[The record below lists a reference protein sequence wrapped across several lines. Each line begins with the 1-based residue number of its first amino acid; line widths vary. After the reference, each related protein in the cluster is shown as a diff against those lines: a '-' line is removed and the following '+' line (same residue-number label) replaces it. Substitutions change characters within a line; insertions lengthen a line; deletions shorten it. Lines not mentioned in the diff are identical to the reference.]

1 MKQIVL
7 SVFVLML
14 IVSCKE
20 EKAETKKSSKG
31 DLAYNEAEK
40 ETHKELY
47 GIWTGN
53 IYPEDENHEYT
64 DDVAKKISIK
74 INKITK
80 DSVYGQSIVAGYQ
93 RLLVGKLT
101 DNGTK
106 TMFVLDEPGSNK
118 YDGRFELTLQ
128 NDTLKGSWASYKKNP
143 DTAPFKSLELVQ
155 KQFMYNPNFM
165 LSDEIDLT
173 DWSHPKQ
180 EEVNYTISEE
190 GNAEEEVVEVM
201 DVYRSAS
208 EDIFKFNAST
218 QKLTE
223 EELKNLQKL
232 DLEIIRNTI
241 FARHGY
247 SFKKNSIRYFFE
259 VNPWYVPVSNNVDKE
274 LTQLEKDN
282 IVLLTRL
289 EKYATD
295 HYDSFGR

>member
-1 MKQIVL
+1 MKEFVL
-7 SVFVLML
+7 SVFVLLL

-20 EKAETKKSSKG
+20 EKAKANKSSKG
-31 DLAYNEAEK
+31 DIAYNEAAK

-53 IYPEDENHEYT
+53 IYPEDANQEYT
-64 DDVAKKISIK
+64 EDAAKKISIK
-74 INKITK
+74 INKITQ

-106 TMFVLDEPGSNK
+106 TMFVLDEPGNNK
-118 YDGRFELTLQ
+118 YDGRYELTLQ

-143 DTAPFKSLELVQ
+143 DTAPLKSLELVQ

-165 LSDEIDLT
+165 LNDEIDLT

-180 EEVNYTISEE
+180 EEVSYTISEE

-208 EDIFKFNAST
+208 EEVFKFNAST

-274 LTQLEKDN
+274 LTQLEKEN